1 MHLTSELQ
9 TPISSCLRT
18 KTSSVGMHFLSKNV
32 SNILV
37 LKLFGFA
44 ILFFVFLYFSMGETL
59 HIAYKRYKIKR
70 KFTFLGV
77 NTKNISSRELK
88 TSKISLV
95 LRTRENSNV
104 FNKLDKL
111 YLVFTV
117 SVRSRSRNVFFFT

>member
-1 MHLTSELQ
+1 
-9 TPISSCLRT
+9 
-18 KTSSVGMHFLSKNV
+18 
-32 SNILV
+32 
-37 LKLFGFA
+37 
-44 ILFFVFLYFSMGETL
+44 MGETL
-59 HIAYKRYKIKR
+59 HIAYKRFEIKR

-77 NTKNISSRELK
+77 NTKNISSCESK

-104 FNKLDKL
+104 FNTLDKL

>member
-1 MHLTSELQ
+1 
-9 TPISSCLRT
+9 
-18 KTSSVGMHFLSKNV
+18 
-32 SNILV
+32 
-37 LKLFGFA
+37 
-44 ILFFVFLYFSMGETL
+44 MGETL

-70 KFTFLGV
+70 KFTFFGV

-88 TSKISLV
+88 TSKISLM

-104 FNKLDKL
+104 FNTLDKL